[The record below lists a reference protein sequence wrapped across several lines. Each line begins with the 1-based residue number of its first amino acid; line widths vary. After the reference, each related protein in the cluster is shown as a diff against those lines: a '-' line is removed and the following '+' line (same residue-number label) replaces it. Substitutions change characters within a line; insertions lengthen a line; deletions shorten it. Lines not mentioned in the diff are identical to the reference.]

1 MKSIDLSILQDR
13 FYLNK
18 NLACKDS
25 IPPKTSE
32 GYTKDILDINE
43 PYECVI
49 PSTDGRLVYFTYS
62 SHDKK
67 VSAKVMDNC
76 KTLIDV
82 KEENLPR
89 ELQDITDPKVLSLFL
104 KNAYAKVSVL
114 SDNQFKIYVNPKLL
128 GGMKNDDDVDELFD
142 DMKARVK
149 NLNNE
154 ARDKVVGELKKAQQ
168 KFEEAEQKNVSSKEV
183 SKSIGDV
190 LIEALEY
197 VAKTFLAWLFEKV
210 WDVIITKCTIF

>member
-1 MKSIDLSILQDR
+1 MKSIDRSLLQDC

-18 NLACKDS
+18 NLVCKDS
-25 IPPKTSE
+25 IPPKTSAS
-32 GYTKDILDINE
+32 YTEDILDISKQ
-43 PYECVI
+43 YECAI
-49 PSTDGRLVYFTYS
+49 PSTDGRLVCFTYS

-149 NLNNE
+149 NLNKE
-154 ARDKVVGELKKAQQ
+154 ARGKVVDELKKAQQ

-190 LIEALEY
+190 LKEALEY
-197 VAKTFLAWLFEKV
+197 VAQTFLAWLFEKA
-210 WDVIITKCTIF
+210 WDAITTRCSIF